1 MSSTLKVDILQ
12 DSGGNTILSSDGS
25 GTVTQ
30 TRTGILEADA
40 WRITSNYSYTSGN
53 EILNSNW
60 ERADTDTD
68 KIGTGM
74 TESSGT
80 FSFPRTGIYLISYS
94 TSAFDSS
101 GTGES
106 DYMGGV
112 LYVTTDN
119 STYNIR
125 ANGYGNS
132 SASGSYAHATINFMF
147 DVTDI
152 STHKARFYV
161 QAQNACTFEGS
172 SSIDKTSVKFIRLGD
187 T

>member
-40 WRITSNYSYTSGN
+40 WRITGDYSFTSGS

-80 FSFPRTGIYLISYS
+80 WTFPRTGIYLISYS
-94 TSAFDSS
+94 TSAVD
-101 GTGES
+101 TGGLS

-112 LYVTTDN
+112 IYATTDN
-119 STYNIR
+119 STYNLR
-125 ANGYGNS
+125 ANGYGCSANS
-132 SASGSYAHATINFMF
+132 GCYAHATINYMF
-147 DVTDI
+147 DVTDT
-152 STHKARFYV
+152 STHKIRLYV

-172 SSIDKTSVKFIRLGD
+172 SIMDKTSVKFIRLGD